1 MHFSKIEE
9 YLGKNGAC
17 VSVFIVIFKLQQREL
32 TLWDCFKYA
41 SVAMAMMEGQVR
53 KIMLLGGKQNKTTPF

>member
-1 MHFSKIEE
+1 MPLITLPTTKEDLWRSMHFSKIEE

-41 SVAMAMMEGQVR
+41 SVAMAMMEG
-53 KIMLLGGKQNKTTPF
+53 